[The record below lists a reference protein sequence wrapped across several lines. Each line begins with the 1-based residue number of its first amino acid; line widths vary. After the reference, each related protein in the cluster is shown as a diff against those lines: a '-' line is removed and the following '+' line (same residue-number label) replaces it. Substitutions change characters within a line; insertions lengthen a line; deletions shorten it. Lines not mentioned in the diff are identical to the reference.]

1 MIAGAAV
8 AGGAVAAT
16 QIADTVG
23 KREVAG
29 NFTYEMTLT
38 FGSCVRVERYAGLLA
53 IEFDSLDSEPLS
65 GRATI
70 EGGRND
76 VLTTTAG
83 CTSGPQAGQ
92 SSSWG
97 MDPTPAGGPKSNIT
111 FSSTSSN
118 GAGATTTMSFQ
129 GSLSGDTVTGTLKHA
144 LRIDNG
150 QFGVTTG
157 NAQVNVTL
165 TPH

>member
-1 MIAGAAV
+1 M
-8 AGGAVAAT
+8 AAT
-16 QIADTVG
+16 QIAEKAG

-38 FGSCVRVERYAGLLA
+38 FGACVRVERYAGLLA
-53 IEFDSLDSEPLS
+53 IEFDSLDNEPLS

-97 MDPTPAGGPKSNIT
+97 MDPTPASGPKSNIT

-118 GAGATTTMSFQ
+118 GGRDDGHVFSRV
-129 GSLSGDTVTGTLKHA
+129 LERRHGDRHPEA
-144 LRIDNG
+144 C
-150 QFGVTTG
+150 
-157 NAQVNVTL
+157 
-165 TPH
+165 PSH